1 MKKCQIFLPQE
12 RIHTTVICLKRWAA
26 VGNAMKSCLKNGG
39 VYIECDYMIPDEIEN
54 AQQIEEEFLAEY
66 KRLSV
71 VKPEG
76 KYFHYDIPCTVLN
89 QLEMFA
95 RSGFSD
101 SRREYSAE
109 NTVIIKSIK

>member
-1 MKKCQIFLPQE
+1 
-12 RIHTTVICLKRWAA
+12 
-26 VGNAMKSCLKNGG
+26 MKSCLKNGD

-101 SRREYSAE
+101 SRREYSVE